1 MPKTAMPLVMSA
13 ADFKAKCLD
22 VLDQVAE
29 RREPVVVTKRGKPV
43 AQVVPIVR
51 RPKQL
56 WGAMKGEIEIRGD
69 IVTPLDVEW
78 EALKR

>member
-1 MPKTAMPLVMSA
+1 MPKTMSA

-43 AQVVPIVR
+43 AQVVPIVK
-51 RPKQL
+51 RPEHL
-56 WGAMKGEIEIRGD
+56 WGAMKGELEIRGD
-69 IVTPLDVEW
+69 IVRALDVEW
-78 EALKR
+78 EAMKR